1 MLALKN
7 AFFASFPI
15 AVQKSL
21 ERHMHLR
28 EVKVGDE
35 INIQGKDRKIY
46 FPITAIASQTAIV
59 GNGEGVFTQF
69 LGSNKTIGLAF
80 ESPQYSIKFD
90 QQWCCSGY
98 AFEIPVQLF
107 REFLAPGQETS
118 FGNLFGN
125 ITIRRLTNRLYCA
138 EHHCAKQ
145 RLARVLLEALDVNQ
159 NNDLTGAT
167 HQMLADLLSI
177 RRETVSTIIGRWQE
191 RGILQATREKL
202 IITNRGELERAV
214 CSCYEE
220 TVKIDFDVDRY
231 MSSLSWQLEK
241 PRLVRTD
248 VHQTPAHA
256 PA

>member
-7 AFFASFPI
+7 ESFASFPI

-28 EVKVGDE
+28 EVKGGDE
-35 INIQGKDRKIY
+35 INIHGKSRNIY
-46 FPITAIASQTAIV
+46 FPITAIASQSAIV
-59 GNGEGVFTQF
+59 GNGESVFTQF

-80 ESPQYSIKFD
+80 ESPQYSIKFN

-107 REFLAPGQETS
+107 REFLAPGQEIS

-125 ITIRRLTNRLYCA
+125 IIIRRLTNRLYCA

-145 RLARVLLEALDVNQ
+145 RLARVFLEALDVNN
-159 NNDLTGAT
+159 NNDLAGAT
-167 HQMLADLLSI
+167 HQKFADLLGT
-177 RRETVSTIIGRWQE
+177 RRETVSSVIGKWQE
-191 RGILQATREKL
+191 CGIIQATREKL
-202 IITNRGELERAV
+202 IVTNREELERAV

-220 TVKIDFDVDRY
+220 TLKIDLDVRRY
-231 MSSLSWQLEK
+231 VSSLSWQLEK

-248 VHQTPAHA
+248 LHQTPAHA

>member
-7 AFFASFPI
+7 ASYASFPL

-21 ERHMHLR
+21 ERHLHLR
-28 EVKVGDE
+28 EVKGGDE
-35 INIQGKDRKIY
+35 INIKGKDRKIY
-46 FPITAIASQTAIV
+46 FPITAIASQSAIV

-69 LGSNKTIGLAF
+69 LGSNKTIGFAF

-107 REFLAPGQETS
+107 REFLTPGQETS

-125 ITIRRLTNRLYCA
+125 ITIRRLTNRLYCS
-138 EHHCAKQ
+138 EQHCAQQ
-145 RLARVLLEALDVNQ
+145 RLARVFLEAMDVTH
-159 NNDLTGAT
+159 NNELTGAT
-167 HQMLADLLSI
+167 HQKFADLLGT
-177 RRETVSTIIGRWQE
+177 RRETVSSVVGKWQE
-191 RGILQATREKL
+191 DGILQATREKL
-202 IITNRGELERAV
+202 VITNRPELENAA
-214 CSCYEE
+214 CSCYQESR
-220 TVKIDFDVDRY
+220 KIDLDGLAFVA
-231 MSSLSWQLEK
+231 SISWQLEK

>member
-1 MLALKN
+1 MLAVKN
-7 AFFASFPI
+7 AFFSSFPI

-21 ERHMHLR
+21 ERHLHLR
-28 EVKVGDE
+28 EVKGGDE
-35 INIQGKDRKIY
+35 INIQGKNRNIY
-46 FPITAIASQTAIV
+46 FPITAIASQSAIV

-107 REFLAPGQETS
+107 REFLASGQEIS
-118 FGNLFGN
+118 FRNLLGN

-145 RLARVLLEALDVNQ
+145 RLARLLLEALDVNQ
-159 NNDLTGAT
+159 DNDLTGAT
-167 HQMLADLLSI
+167 HQKFADLLGT
-177 RRETVSTIIGRWQE
+177 RRETVSSVIGKWQE
-191 RGILQATREKL
+191 CGVLQATREKL
-202 IITNRGELERAV
+202 IITNREELERAV
-214 CSCYEE
+214 CSCYED
-220 TVKIDFDVDRY
+220 TLKIDLDVRRY
-231 MSSLSWQLEK
+231 VSSLSWQLEK

-256 PA
+256 SA

>member
-7 AFFASFPI
+7 ASYASFPL

-28 EVKVGDE
+28 EVKGGDE
-35 INIQGKDRKIY
+35 INIKGKDRKIY
-46 FPITAIASQTAIV
+46 FPITAIASQSVIV
-59 GNGEGVFTQF
+59 DSGEGVFTQF
-69 LGSNKTIGLAF
+69 LGSNKTIGFAF
-80 ESPQYSIKFD
+80 ESPQYSIKFN

-98 AFEIPVQLF
+98 VFEIPVQRF
-107 REFLAPGQETS
+107 REFLTPGQETS

-145 RLARVLLEALDVNQ
+145 RLARVFLEALDVNN
-159 NNDLTGAT
+159 NNDLAGAT
-167 HQMLADLLSI
+167 HQKFADLLGT
-177 RRETVSTIIGRWQE
+177 RRETVSSVIGKWQE
-191 RGILQATREKL
+191 CGVLQATREKL
-202 IITNRGELERAV
+202 IITNRGELERTV

-220 TVKIDFDVDRY
+220 TLKIDLDVRRY
-231 MSSLSWQLEK
+231 VSTLSWQLEK

-248 VHQTPAHA
+248 VYQTPAHA

>member
-7 AFFASFPI
+7 ASYASFPL

-21 ERHMHLR
+21 ERHLHLR
-28 EVKVGDE
+28 EVKGGDE
-35 INIQGKDRKIY
+35 INIKGKDRKIY
-46 FPITAIASQTAIV
+46 FPITAIASQSAIV

-69 LGSNKTIGLAF
+69 LGSNKTIGFAF

-107 REFLAPGQETS
+107 REFLTPGQETS

-125 ITIRRLTNRLYCA
+125 ITIRRLTNRLYCS
-138 EHHCAKQ
+138 EQHCAQQ
-145 RLARVLLEALDVNQ
+145 RLARVFLEAMDVTH
-159 NNDLTGAT
+159 NNELTGAT
-167 HQMLADLLSI
+167 HQKFADLLGT
-177 RRETVSTIIGRWQE
+177 RRETVSSVIGKWQE
-191 RGILQATREKL
+191 CGVLQATREKL
-202 IITNRGELERAV
+202 IVTNREELERAV

-220 TVKIDFDVDRY
+220 TLKIDLDVRRY
-231 MSSLSWQLEK
+231 VSTLSWQLEK

-248 VHQTPAHA
+248 VNRTQVHVLA
-256 PA
+256 